1 MNIIAAKFKRDRI
14 ITLLLSVL
22 LISAVAFGCLGFS
35 SWFGVQQQIA
45 SMEEQYTTVAI
56 PIKDFNW
63 SMLYSEEHQ
72 KSVPLSQHSEYSLP
86 GYLAEDCR
94 CLLSAYVKG
103 TQRLSA
109 LEFNIPEY
117 YSAFDMSS
125 TQFTVLAAR
134 CDSLDPKLEFPAPM
148 SEAVFDENNDI
159 CGYEEYITCA
169 YEAKLTV
176 LDTIC
181 RSDAYKKYP
190 IEIVR
195 VNAPYTSDRQI
206 PFQVGQTYL
215 LFGYCGEFGT
225 RIDIIDQEPTAKIDP
240 DLTSNLTLHNT
251 FMEFGMNNFNYMFST
266 ETKLV
271 DGESY
276 ELLNPDSVPF
286 YATYQGSWEEFLQS
300 EEGTVWRDTIIPF
313 CEASY
318 STARLLLTDNID
330 STLSFNNGN
339 TTILEGRKISK
350 EEYETGADVCLVS
363 AAYAKQNNLS
373 VGDSLNLEL
382 FNSPLSSKEEFITR
396 GFSLYSERVILQAP
410 LRKEDQLEIN
420 KDYTIVGIYTGPEFQ
435 PGYHYFDANTIIV
448 PKASVPDSSR
458 FERLDK
464 HLLYSVIL
472 ENGREEEFEAALA
485 ELGFGG
491 MFEYFNQGYGA
502 AATSLRA
509 AEDNALRLLLSSAGA
524 FLLASA
530 LYLFFVFK
538 RMAPTLRSMR
548 LLGVKPQQVCRQV
561 FQTTGGLIVLSVL
574 LGGGLGAILFRTI
587 SSKILSEQ
595 ITLYP
600 LSFLLC
606 IAGQLILLLSAEY
619 IWSRIAA
626 NQNLMQ
632 RK

>member
-56 PIKDFNW
+56 PVKDFNW
-63 SMLYSEEHQ
+63 SMFYSEEHQ

-109 LEFNIPEY
+109 LEFNVPNY
-117 YSAFDMSS
+117 FSAFDMSS

-134 CDSLDPKLEFPAPM
+134 CDSIDPEIEFPM
-148 SEAVFDENNDI
+148 LEATFDENNNI
-159 CGYEEYITCA
+159 SGYKEYTTCS
-169 YEAKLTV
+169 YEAKFTV

-181 RSDAYKKYP
+181 RSEAYKKYP
-190 IEIVR
+190 IEVVR
-195 VNAPYTSDRQI
+195 VDSPYTSDRQI

-225 RIDIIDQEPTAKIDP
+225 QINIIDGEPIDEIDP
-240 DLTSNLTLHNT
+240 NLTSELSLASS
-251 FMEFGMNNFNYMFST
+251 FLEFGLNNFNYMISG
-266 ETKLV
+266 ETQYV
-271 DGESY
+271 NDRVY
-276 ELLNPDSVPF
+276 HCLNPDSVPF
-286 YATYQGSWEEFLQS
+286 YAAYQGSWEEFLQS
-300 EEGTVWRDTIIPF
+300 EEGAVWRDTIIPF
-313 CEASY
+313 CESSY

-330 STLSFNNGN
+330 STLSFNNGS
-339 TTILEGRKISK
+339 TTILDGRKISK

-373 VGDSLNLEL
+373 IGDSLNLEL
-382 FNSPLSSKEEFITR
+382 LNSPFSTAEVNIR
-396 GFSLYSERVILQAP
+396 VGFSTHTDRVNLQAP
-410 LRKEDQLEIN
+410 LRKEDQLDVN

-435 PGYHYFDANTIIV
+435 PGCQYFDANTIII

-472 ENGREEEFEAALA
+472 ENGREEEFEAALQ

-502 AATSLRA
+502 VAASLRS
-509 AEDNALRLLLSSAGA
+509 AEGNAIRLLLSSAGA

-530 LYLFFVFK
+530 LYLFFTF
-538 RMAPTLRSMR
+538 RRITPCIRSMR
-548 LLGVKPQQVCRQV
+548 LLGVKPQLVRKQV
-561 FQTTGGLIVLSVL
+561 FGTISVMILLAVLFGTIV
-574 LGGGLGAILFRTI
+574 GTALFGTI
-587 SSKILSEQ
+587 SSAILSQQ
-595 ITLYP
+595 ITLHP
-600 LSFLLC
+600 LSLICC
-606 IAGQLILLLSAEY
+606 ILGQLLILLTAGY

-626 NQNLMQ
+626 SQNLMQ